1 MRRPNLPLW
10 LSPIWTHSDLF
21 CSAWTSWNWLLQQHN
36 LLFCCCDISIIKLLV
51 TFKYSL
57 TLNCIIALFSLCE
70 SLTTSQTLTED
81 SLTEY
86 FWADILL
93 INWWALPH
101 ESWWFFTY
109 PGFLPETGTICEL
122 RINDC
127 GRQNPTMTFNIWEA
141 NNRKLV
147 IAHFSHV

>member
-1 MRRPNLPLW
+1 MRRPNLPLR

-21 CSAWTSWNWLLQQHN
+21 CSAWTSWNWLLPQHI
-36 LLFCCCDISIIKLLV
+36 LHFCYCDISIIKLLV

-70 SLTTSQTLTED
+70 SLTTSQTLAED

-93 INWWALPH
+93 INWWGPSPMKVDDSSH
-101 ESWWFFTY
+101 I
-109 PGFLPETGTICEL
+109 PGFCPKLGQFVSSEL
-122 RINDC
+122 MTVDVRTQQWLSIS
-127 GRQNPTMTFNIWEA
+127 GRQTIEN
-141 NNRKLV
+141 
-147 IAHFSHV
+147 